1 MAKEINVELNLKY
14 KEAVKNLDD
23 FQKEY
28 SKLEKQVVKQNAA
41 TAKSIKNI
49 ETTSAKAAKGVKLI
63 GGALK
68 AAGIGLAIAAFTKLV
83 EVLNQNQKVAD
94 FFSITFETLSLA
106 FNDFFNY
113 IDSNAGVIINYF
125 KAIFENPIQ
134 SIKDFGQAIFNN
146 IVERINSSLEA
157 LGYLSSA
164 VVKVFSGDFKGALE
178 DAKNA
183 GKELVDVV
191 TGVDDSFDKTVEI
204 VKDVTQ
210 ATNAYVKS
218 TLDTAKATVEANK
231 AAEIGIAQNRI
242 LLEQFDRQAEKQRQ
256 IRDDESLTIDERI
269 AANQR
274 LGEILEE
281 QEKLMVANADALIRA
296 AQLQYDK
303 NKSDENY
310 IALLDARA
318 EREGVLAQIEGFRSE
333 QLVNINSLERDR
345 IALEEENTEKLL
357 ELEQQKRDA
366 KQKSF
371 DQAVKLA
378 GADSRLGKAI
388 LLAKQLIQA
397 KEFIMDA
404 KALIQKAKNAV
415 TESVVTGAEAGTE
428 VSGSVAKA
436 TNTAPPPFNIPF
448 ILAALATGAGV
459 MSAVKAA
466 IGATKTAAQA
476 AGGGGTSGGSNIQ
489 SPQAI
494 PTSSPPAFNIVGAS
508 ETNQLA
514 GVIGE
519 QTQQPV
525 KAFVVAND
533 VTTAQSLDRNI
544 VEGASIG

>member
-1 MAKEINVELNLKY
+1 MAKEINIELNLKY

-28 SKLEKQVVKQNAA
+28 SKLEKKVVDQNAA

-49 ETTSAKAAKGVKLI
+49 EKTSAKAAKGVKAI

-68 AAGIGLAIAAFTKLV
+68 AAGIGLAIAAFAKLV

-113 IDSNAGVIINYF
+113 IDSNASGIINYF
-125 KAIFENPIQ
+125 KEIFENPIQ

-164 VVKVFSGDFKGALE
+164 VIKVFSGDFKGALE

-191 TGVDDSFDKTVEI
+191 TGVDDSFNKTVEI

-218 TLDTAKATVEANK
+218 TIDTAKATVEANK

-345 IALEEENTEKLL
+345 IALEEESTEKLL

-436 TNTAPPPFNIPF
+436 ANTAPPPFNIPF
-448 ILAALATGAGV
+448 ILAAIATGAGV

-476 AGGGGTSGGSNIQ
+476 AGGGGGGGGASI
-489 SPQAI
+489 STPQVS
-494 PTSSPPAFNIVGAS
+494 TSSPPAFNIVGAS

-514 GVIGE
+514 GVIGSQSQE
-519 QTQQPV
+519 PV

-533 VTTAQSLDRNI
+533 VTTAQSLERNI
-544 VEGASIG
+544 VEGAAIG

>member
-28 SKLEKQVVKQNAA
+28 SKLEKQVVKQNTA

-146 IVERINSSLEA
+146 IVERINSALDV

-204 VKDVTQ
+204 VKDVTK

-218 TLDTAKATVEANK
+218 TLNTAKATVEANK

-415 TESVVTGAEAGTE
+415 TESVVTGTGAATD

-514 GVIGE
+514 GAIGE
-519 QTQQPV
+519 QTQQPI

>member
-1 MAKEINVELNLKY
+1 MAKEINIELNLKY

-28 SKLEKQVVKQNAA
+28 SKLEKKVVDQNAA

-49 ETTSAKAAKGVKLI
+49 EKTSLKAAKGVKVI

-113 IDSNAGVIINYF
+113 IDSNASGIINYF
-125 KAIFENPIQ
+125 KEIFENPIQ

-164 VVKVFSGDFKGALE
+164 VIKVFSGDFTGALE

-191 TGVDDSFDKTVEI
+191 TGVDDSFNKTVEI

-218 TLDTAKATVEANK
+218 TIDTAKATVEANK

-345 IALEEENTEKLL
+345 IALEEESTEKLL

-415 TESVVTGAEAGTE
+415 TDSVVTGAGAGTE
-428 VSGSVAKA
+428 VSGSIAKA

-448 ILAALATGAGV
+448 ILAAIATGAGV

-476 AGGGGTSGGSNIQ
+476 AGGGGGGGGASI
-489 SPQAI
+489 STPQVS
-494 PTSSPPAFNIVGAS
+494 TSSPPAFNIVGAS

-514 GVIGE
+514 GVIGSQSQE
-519 QTQQPV
+519 PV

-533 VTTAQSLDRNI
+533 VTTAQSLERNI
-544 VEGASIG
+544 VEGAAIG

>member
-476 AGGGGTSGGSNIQ
+476 AGGGSTSGGSNIQ